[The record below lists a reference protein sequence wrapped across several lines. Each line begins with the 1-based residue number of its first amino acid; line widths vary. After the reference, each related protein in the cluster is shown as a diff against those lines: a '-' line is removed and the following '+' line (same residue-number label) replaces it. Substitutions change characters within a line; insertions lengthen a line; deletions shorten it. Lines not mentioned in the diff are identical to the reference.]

1 MEIEMTRT
9 QDPRESKLQDI
20 IARGKASLSVSLEEI
35 QQEFANRQDIMVKPS
50 AIDFV
55 LDDHTIRPV
64 IRDHAYH
71 LTAHS
76 QGQVLQR
83 AGIPSQF
90 ATRLM
95 DLEEND
101 LLRENL
107 KRLTERTQ
115 DDGIQIR
122 RVGETIKGWLSPAYK
137 RMDAAQAVDR

>member
-9 QDPRESKLQDI
+9 TDPREGKLQEI
-20 IARGKASLSVSLEEI
+20 IARGKASLTTALEEI
-35 QQEFANRQDIMVKPS
+35 QQEFANRQDMMVKPS

-64 IRDHAYH
+64 IRDHAYR
-71 LTAHS
+71 LTTHS

-95 DLEEND
+95 DLEENE
-101 LLRENL
+101 LLRQNL

-115 DDGIQIR
+115 
-122 RVGETIKGWLSPAYK
+122 E
-137 RMDAAQAVDR
+137 